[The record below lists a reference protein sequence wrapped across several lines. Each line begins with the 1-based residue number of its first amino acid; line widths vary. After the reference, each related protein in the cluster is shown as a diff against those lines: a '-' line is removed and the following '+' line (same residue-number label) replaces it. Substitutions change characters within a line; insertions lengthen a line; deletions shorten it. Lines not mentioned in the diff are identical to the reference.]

1 MKTIILSA
9 LLVAALGDA
18 ALCERLDKRFGDDRE
33 RGYRAEREFEG
44 RDFQSRDSGFKNRDR
59 ANFLG
64 GKTADHPRPELPKQD
79 LQAPAAIGLQ
89 R

>member
-1 MKTIILSA
+1 MMRALILTTLIS
-9 LLVAALGDA
+9 VAATGA
-18 ALCERLDKRFGDDRE
+18 ALCERLDKRFGTERE
-33 RGYRAEREFEG
+33 RGYRSEREFEA
-44 RDFQSRDSGFKNRDR
+44 RDGGFKNRDR

-64 GKTADHPRPELPKQD
+64 TKSKAAAAPELPRQD

>member
-1 MKTIILSA
+1 MMRALILTA
-9 LLVAALGDA
+9 LMSLAATDA
-18 ALCERLDKRFGDDRE
+18 ALCERLDKRFGAERE

-44 RDFQSRDSGFKNRDR
+44 RDAGFQNKDR

-64 GKTADHPRPELPKQD
+64 TKAADQSRPETPKLD

>member
-1 MKTIILSA
+1 MIRALVLTA
-9 LLVAALGDA
+9 LLSTTASSAQG
-18 ALCERLDKRFGDDRE
+18 ERLDKRFGVERE

-44 RDFQSRDSGFKNRDR
+44 RDAQFKNRDR

-64 GKTADHPRPELPKQD
+64 VKAKDHEYQAQPETPKLD
-79 LQAPAAIGLQ
+79 LQAPAAMGLQ

>member
-1 MKTIILSA
+1 MMKALILTA
-9 LLVAALGDA
+9 LMSIAATDA
-18 ALCERLDKRFGDDRE
+18 ALCERLDKRFGTERE

-44 RDFQSRDSGFKNRDR
+44 RGTGFQNKDR

-64 GKTADHPRPELPKQD
+64 TKQPEQPNPEWPRQD

>member
-1 MKTIILSA
+1 MKTLILSA
-9 LLVAALGDA
+9 LMSAAVAGA
-18 ALCERLDKRFGDDRE
+18 ASGERLDKRFGTENE
-33 RGYRAEREFEG
+33 RGYRAEREFEA
-44 RDFQSRDSGFKNRDR
+44 RDSQFKNRDR

-64 GKTADHPRPELPKQD
+64 ASKPDQSRPELPRQD

>member
-1 MKTIILSA
+1 MRTVILSA
-9 LLVAALGDA
+9 LMSTVVLGAACA
-18 ALCERLDKRFGDDRE
+18 ERLDKRFGPEHE
-33 RGYRAEREFEG
+33 RGYRSEREFE
-44 RDFQSRDSGFKNRDR
+44 SKDSQFKNRDR

-64 GKTADHPRPELPKQD
+64 ASKPDRGLPELPRND

>member
-1 MKTIILSA
+1 MMRA
-9 LLVAALGDA
+9 LVLTALMSLAATDA
-18 ALCERLDKRFGDDRE
+18 ALCERLDKRFGSERE

-44 RDFQSRDSGFKNRDR
+44 RDRGFQNKDR

-64 GKTADHPRPELPKQD
+64 AKQADQPNPEWPRQD
-79 LQAPAAIGLQ
+79 LQAPATIGLQ

>member
-1 MKTIILSA
+1 MRALILTA
-9 LLVAALGDA
+9 LMSMVASDA
-18 ALCERLDKRFGDDRE
+18 ALCERLDKRFGAERE

-44 RDFQSRDSGFKNRDR
+44 RDSGFRNKDR

-64 GKTADHPRPELPKQD
+64 TKQSDQPNPEWTRQD
-79 LQAPAAIGLQ
+79 LQSPAAIGLQ

>member
-1 MKTIILSA
+1 MMRALILTA
-9 LLVAALGDA
+9 LMSMAASEA
-18 ALCERLDKRFGDDRE
+18 ARCERLDKRFGTERE

-44 RDFQSRDSGFKNRDR
+44 REAGFQNKDR

-64 GKTADHPRPELPKQD
+64 AKQPEQPKPEWPRQE

>member
-1 MKTIILSA
+1 MKTIILST
-9 LLVAALGDA
+9 LLSAALCDA

-44 RDFQSRDSGFKNRDR
+44 RDSGFRNRDR

-64 GKTADHPRPELPKQD
+64 GKEADHSQPELPRLE

>member
-9 LLVAALGDA
+9 LLSAALCDAALG
-18 ALCERLDKRFGDDRE
+18 ERLDKRFGDDHE

-44 RDFQSRDSGFKNRDR
+44 RDFESRHNGFKNRDR

-64 GKTADHPRPELPKQD
+64 GKPADQPQPELPKQD

>member
-9 LLVAALGDA
+9 LMSAVVLDVALA
-18 ALCERLDKRFGDDRE
+18 ERLDKRFGPEHE
-33 RGYRAEREFEG
+33 RGYRSEREFE
-44 RDFQSRDSGFKNRDR
+44 SRDTQFKNRDR

-64 GKTADHPRPELPKQD
+64 VKTDAAETPEIPKQD
-79 LQAPAAIGLQ
+79 LQAPAKIGLQ

>member
-1 MKTIILSA
+1 MKTIMLSA
-9 LLVAALGDA
+9 LLSA
-18 ALCERLDKRFGDDRE
+18 ALCEAALAERLDRRFGDDRQ

-44 RDFQSRDSGFKNRDR
+44 RDTGFRNRDR

-64 GKTADHPRPELPKQD
+64 SNEADRSRPELPKQE

>member
-1 MKTIILSA
+1 MRALILTA
-9 LLVAALGDA
+9 LMAMTATAALG
-18 ALCERLDKRFGDDRE
+18 ERLDRRFGAERE
-33 RGYRAEREFEG
+33 RGYRAEREFERG
-44 RDFQSRDSGFKNRDR
+44 DTGFRNKDR

-64 GKTADHPRPELPKQD
+64 AKSSEQPNPEWPRQD

>member
-1 MKTIILSA
+1 MMRALILTTLMS
-9 LLVAALGDA
+9 LAASDA
-18 ALCERLDKRFGDDRE
+18 ALCERLDKRFGAERE

-44 RDFQSRDSGFKNRDR
+44 RDSGFHNRDR

-64 GKTADHPRPELPKQD
+64 AKQPEQPNPEWPRQD

>member
-1 MKTIILSA
+1 MMRALILTA
-9 LLVAALGDA
+9 LMSMAAADP
-18 ALCERLDKRFGDDRE
+18 ALCERLDKRFGTERE

-44 RDFQSRDSGFKNRDR
+44 RDTGFQNKDR

-64 GKTADHPRPELPKQD
+64 AKQPEQPAPESPRQD
-79 LQAPAAIGLQ
+79 LQAPAFIGLQ

>member
-1 MKTIILSA
+1 MKKSLILIA
-9 LLVAALGDA
+9 LMSITATDA
-18 ALCERLDKRFGDDRE
+18 ALCERLDKRFGTERE
-33 RGYRAEREFEG
+33 RGYRAEREFE
-44 RDFQSRDSGFKNRDR
+44 SRDTGFQNKDR

-64 GKTADHPRPELPKQD
+64 AKAADQSRPEMPKTD

>member
-1 MKTIILSA
+1 MMRALILTA
-9 LLVAALGDA
+9 LMSVAASDA
-18 ALCERLDKRFGDDRE
+18 ALSERLDKRFGTERE

-44 RDFQSRDSGFKNRDR
+44 RGASFQNRDR

-64 GKTADHPRPELPKQD
+64 SKQPEQPKPEWQRQD
-79 LQAPAAIGLQ
+79 LQAPATIGLQ

>member
-1 MKTIILSA
+1 MTMMKSLILTA
-9 LLVAALGDA
+9 LMSIAATDA
-18 ALCERLDKRFGDDRE
+18 ALCERLDKRFGVERE

-44 RDFQSRDSGFKNRDR
+44 RDTGFQNRDR

-64 GKTADHPRPELPKQD
+64 AKTTDQSRPETPRQD

>member
-1 MKTIILSA
+1 MMRALILTA
-9 LLVAALGDA
+9 LVSMAATDT
-18 ALCERLDKRFGDDRE
+18 ALCERLDKRFGTERE

-44 RDFQSRDSGFKNRDR
+44 RDRGFQNKDR

-64 GKTADHPRPELPKQD
+64 TKQPEQPNPEWSRQD